1 MFEAGGGQACFST
14 DLTGAQTVG
23 IVQLPEFPEQGFCVS
38 PGKNS
43 SFVFAIFSAVYISP
57 LKIALESLF

>member
-1 MFEAGGGQACFST
+1 MFDAGGGNACYRT

-23 IVQLPEFPEQGFCVS
+23 IVQLPEFPEHGFCVS

-43 SFVFAIFSAVYISP
+43 SFVLIFLAVYISS
-57 LKIALESLF
+57 LKKALESSK